1 MKYFNSI
8 FTGAMTKQYAR
19 DYDIIG
25 TSKHKK
31 IFKEV
36 RAFFIKSAKY
46 LQTSMPVLIKK
57 RSFQSLTFHSL
68 KFKTPSYARWIACV
82 NAKDP
87 NSVITD
93 KGALESELVEYQ
105 ATPDDE
111 FPVYYDEMISPC
123 ALITCGTKC
132 LNKLLNALVNLVLNA
147 L

>member
-19 DYDIIG
+19 DYDSIG

-68 KFKTPSYARWIACV
+68 KFKTPSYAR
-82 NAKDP
+82 
-87 NSVITD
+87 
-93 KGALESELVEYQ
+93 
-105 ATPDDE
+105 
-111 FPVYYDEMISPC
+111 
-123 ALITCGTKC
+123 
-132 LNKLLNALVNLVLNA
+132 
-147 L
+147 